1 MGSPILFIILAVVAI
16 VSALGMLLSKN
27 AIYSALFLI
36 LNFGS
41 VAVFYMLLN
50 AAFLAFV
57 QVAVYAGAIMVL
69 FLFVIMLLGA
79 EQNEQAIRQTGWQ
92 LYMSLGLALLLI
104 TAVVGA
110 LFTGYGSGQPLTGEA
125 ITPQQLA
132 ITMFENYIFPFE
144 VTSVLLLVAVIGLFV
159 MSKKVVKRSTP

>member
-1 MGSPILFIILAVVAI
+1 MGSPILFFILALVSIA
-16 VSALGMLLSKN
+16 SALGMLLSKN

-36 LNFGS
+36 LNFGT

-79 EQNEQAIRQTGWQ
+79 EQSEQAIRQTGWQ
-92 LYMSLGLALLLI
+92 LYLSVGLAVILV

-110 LFTGYGSGQPLTGEA
+110 LITGYGRGEPLIGIP

-132 ITMFENYIFPFE
+132 INMFENYIFPFQ
-144 VTSVLLLVAVIGLFV
+144 VTAILLLIGVIGLFV
-159 MSKKVVKRSTP
+159 MSKKLVKKG

>member
-1 MGSPILFIILAVVAI
+1 MGSPILFFILALVSIA
-16 VSALGMLLSKN
+16 SALGMLLSKN

-36 LNFGS
+36 LNFGT
-41 VAVFYMLLN
+41 VAIFYMLLN

-79 EQNEQAIRQTGWQ
+79 EQSEQAIRQTGWQ
-92 LYMSLGLALLLI
+92 LYLSVGLAVVLV
-104 TAVVGA
+104 TAVVAA
-110 LFTGYGSGQPLTGEA
+110 LITGYGRGEPLVGIP

-132 ITMFENYIFPFE
+132 INMFENYIFPFQ
-144 VTSVLLLVAVIGLFV
+144 VTAILLLIGVIGLFV
-159 MSKKVVKRSTP
+159 MSKKLVKKG